1 MRPRHILLLGIMLI
15 LVAGLAVLLFGH
27 RLGGACPP
35 GSGILVVTYNIG
47 DINGNRVEAEELAE
61 ILTVMGDPEIVFL
74 QEVPYAGFAES
85 VASLLPRDARRYTAY
100 SRLIGAAVIS
110 AFPLSRAETVT
121 YPSPSSWYGGL
132 LVTAEIGSADV
143 LLCNVHLRPI
153 RKTRD
158 STGYV
163 AMRLGESFRILGQ
176 ELFGETQRTAA
187 MRAVLGAVEGS
198 PNTILAGD
206 LNTIPFSKTVR
217 IASRG
222 YRDVLFPE
230 VDYFR
235 GTYGKI
241 RTILPPRVDY
251 IFVSRTFGVAAS
263 RVVTSEAGD
272 HFPIAAEICLKLAD

>member
-100 SRLIGAAVIS
+100 SRLIGTAVIS
-110 AFPLSRAETVT
+110 AFPLSRAQTVT

-132 LVTAEIGSADV
+132 LVTAEIGGADSDDADQDAFAAIAPLPV
-143 LLCNVHLRPI
+143 EMAQAMIQALAVGGANQPI
-153 RKTRD
+153 GD
-158 STGYV
+158 GGLV
-163 AMRLGESFRILGQ
+163 QGQ
-176 ELFGETQRTAA
+176 E
-187 MRAVLGAVEGS
+187 VS
-198 PNTILAGD
+198 PGPAQTPAP
-206 LNTIPFSKTVR
+206 TIPAPAPAQVADEGWSAFTWVVFIIVIFSITVWLR
-217 IASRG
+217 RKM
-222 YRDVLFPE
+222 R
-230 VDYFR
+230 R
-235 GTYGKI
+235 
-241 RTILPPRVDY
+241 R
-251 IFVSRTFGVAAS
+251 
-263 RVVTSEAGD
+263 
-272 HFPIAAEICLKLAD
+272 